1 MPTHRLRVVAS
12 CLCFSDCLQSSPRP
26 RGSHE
31 PPILPDPSP
40 HWSPYF
46 LKKPWPCHGVLV
58 WRDRRGPGT
67 SEPPHCRKPAGA
79 GCPGL
84 AVTPGALESWIS
96 MGLIPGAEGTSPASI
111 SPLSLVWILP
121 LAKAEGPAVVSP
133 HYLSLS
139 CMPTSHT
146 HLRTKACTVCTPLAW
161 PLTSP
166 GQSGCLRKE
175 GPASCCWC

>member
-1 MPTHRLRVVAS
+1 MLPGS
-12 CLCFSDCLQSSPRP
+12 C
-26 RGSHE
+26 
-31 PPILPDPSP
+31 PSP

-46 LKKPWPCHGVLV
+46 FKKPCPCRGVLV
-58 WRDRRGPGT
+58 WRDRRRPGT
-67 SEPPHCRKPAGA
+67 NEPPTARSWAALAWLSPQ
-79 GCPGL
+79 GL
-84 AVTPGALESWIS
+84 WSLGSPWSQGDFSSKHLFFFFSFS
-96 MGLIPGAEGTSPASI
+96 LI
-111 SPLSLVWILP
+111 WILP
-121 LAKAEGPAVVSP
+121 LAKAEGPAILYP

-139 CMPTSHT
+139 CMSTNHT

>member
-1 MPTHRLRVVAS
+1 MLPGS
-12 CLCFSDCLQSSPRP
+12 C
-26 RGSHE
+26 
-31 PPILPDPSP
+31 PSP

-46 LKKPWPCHGVLV
+46 FKKNPAPAMECWCGGTGE
-58 WRDRRGPGT
+58 GPGT
-67 SEPPHCRKPAGA
+67 NEPPTARSWAALAWLSPQ
-79 GCPGL
+79 GL
-84 AVTPGALESWIS
+84 WSLG
-96 MGLIPGAEGTSPASI
+96 SPWSQGDL
-111 SPLSLVWILP
+111 SSKHFFFSLSLIWILP
-121 LAKAEGPAVVSP
+121 LAKAEGPAILYP

-139 CMPTSHT
+139 CMPTNHT